1 MTYYCLQMNIK
12 RLLGHN
18 ILFTLVIGL
27 TVLVT
32 WASLAKFINPVTF
45 TIEGSD
51 KIGHFIAYFILT
63 IVWALFF
70 FFSEKM
76 NKNLKQSLIITS
88 IICILYGVLM
98 EVLQAVLTTYRSSDW
113 YDVVAN
119 TSGTIFAVLVFVMFK
134 NRIVRFKQYK
144 QKIS

>member
-1 MTYYCLQMNIK
+1 MNIK

-18 ILFTLVIGL
+18 TLFTLVVVL
-27 TVLVT
+27 TSLVT

-45 TIEGSD
+45 KIEGSD
-51 KIGHFIAYFILT
+51 KIGHFIAYFTLT
-63 IVWALFF
+63 IAWALFF

-98 EVLQAVLTTYRSSDW
+98 EVLQALLTTYRSSDW

-119 TSGTIFAVLVFVMFK
+119 TSGTIFAVLVFVAFK
-134 NRIVRFKQYK
+134 NRILKFKQNK
-144 QKIS
+144 QEVR